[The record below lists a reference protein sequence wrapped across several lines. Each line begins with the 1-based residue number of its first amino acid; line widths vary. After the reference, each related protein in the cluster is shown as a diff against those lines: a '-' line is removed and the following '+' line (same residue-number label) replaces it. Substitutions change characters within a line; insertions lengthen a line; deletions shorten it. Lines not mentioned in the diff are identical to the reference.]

1 MKSFELIPYLFL
13 SLPLLVG
20 CSSFSRK
27 ATYPKELDYSE
38 HYIESRV
45 ESSYGVT
52 FVADGDTLHGI
63 LDTGADMTV
72 VAGKQYQDRTDL
84 LPKIPI
90 QNAHD
95 SIMHWHELE
104 LQDFTWG
111 DVHLQ
116 DLRVAVDDGGN
127 KDGPNVLGPIIGL
140 DVLRGSILQFDHE
153 DNKIK
158 LSRNKEKLKG
168 RGIAIPCRFNGRDRV
183 FVPLTLPNGKRIE
196 SLLDTGFSGEIKINT
211 DSCNV
216 SAFAREPLYWQ
227 NKTGMGDTLSLCDIS
242 FAGKVYP
249 KACVNLATRGRH
261 LIGMHFLRRFKS
273 VTIDYIE
280 RKLYFEF
287 PEEYQAIPV
296 MNFKKDTIQVVP
308 LEYLASIL
316 QDYNSYGFDVER
328 RNRVHTITRIEAEL
342 EAKNVSL
349 GDTLVGVNNKLFY
362 RKYLK
367 DFTGRHQVDLCL
379 EQREQDIELNY
390 ALVQT
395 NEATFY
401 LLKNGKPRI
410 LHRKRREYL
419 KPVPDFGYSY
429 APVEGKLVGI
439 SLMLYPDNVARK
451 LSIHIPWAPLM
462 GGRIIELDGID
473 DKGNT
478 VPLSNR
484 AQKATRY
491 QAITRGNTPNSQI

>member
-1 MKSFELIPYLFL
+1 MKSFELISYLFL

-20 CSSFSRK
+20 CSSFSQK
-27 ATYPKELDYSE
+27 ATYPKELDYCE
-38 HYIESRV
+38 HYIESQDFL
-45 ESSYGVT
+45 SYGVT

-72 VAGKQYQDRTDL
+72 VSGKQYQDRTDL
-84 LPKIPI
+84 LPRIPI
-90 QNAHD
+90 RNAHD
-95 SIMHWHELE
+95 SILHWHELY

-127 KDGPNVLGPIIGL
+127 KAGRNVLGSIIGNN
-140 DVLRGSILQFDHE
+140 VLKGSILQFDHE
-153 DNKIK
+153 NNQIK
-158 LSRNKEKLKG
+158 LSRNKKKLKG
-168 RGIAIPCRFNGRDRV
+168 RGIAIPCRFNDRNRI
-183 FVPLTLPNGKRIE
+183 FIPLILPNGERIE
-196 SLLDTGFSGEIKINT
+196 CLLDTGFPGELLINT
-211 DSCNV
+211 DSCEVNT
-216 SAFAREPLYWQ
+216 FTPKPLCWK
-227 NKTGMGDTLSLCDIS
+227 NEGDMNDMISLCDIS
-242 FAGKVYP
+242 LAGKIYP
-249 KACVNLATRGRH
+249 KSSIYLFPRGRGGH
-261 LIGMHFLRRFKS
+261 LLGVSFLRRFKS

-328 RNRVHTITRIEAEL
+328 RNRVHKITRIEAEL
-342 EAKNVSL
+342 EAQNVSL

-367 DFTGRHQVDLCL
+367 DFMGRHQVDLCL

-429 APVEGKLVGI
+429 APVEGKRAGI
-439 SLMLYPDNVARK
+439 SLCIYPNNVTRK
-451 LSIHIPWAPLM
+451 LSMHIPWAPLM
-462 GGRIIELDGID
+462 GGRIIELNGID

-478 VPLSNR
+478 VPISNR

-491 QAITRGNTPNSQI
+491 QSDNQR

>member
-45 ESSYGVT
+45 ESTYGVT

-90 QNAHD
+90 RNAHD

-104 LQDFTWG
+104 LKDFTWG

-127 KDGPNVLGPIIGL
+127 KAGRNVLGSIIGH
-140 DVLRGSILQFDHE
+140 DVLKGSILQFDHE
-153 DNKIK
+153 NNQIK
-158 LSRNKEKLKG
+158 LSRNKKKLRG
-168 RGIAIPCRFNGRDRV
+168 RGVTIPCRFNERGRV

-196 SLLDTGFSGEIKINT
+196 CLLDTGFSGELLINT
-211 DSCNV
+211 DSCEVNT
-216 SAFAREPLYWQ
+216 FAPKPLYWK
-227 NKTGMGDTLSLCDIS
+227 NEGGVNYVISLCDVS
-242 FAGKVYP
+242 LAGKVYP
-249 KACVNLATRGRH
+249 ESCINLSTRGIH
-261 LIGMHFLRRFKS
+261 LLGVHFLRRFKS

-287 PEEYQAIPV
+287 PEEYQSIPAT
-296 MNFKKDTIQVVP
+296 NFKKDTIQAVP
-308 LEYLASIL
+308 LEYLTSIL

-328 RNRVHTITRIEAEL
+328 RNRVHKITRIEAEL
-342 EAKNVSL
+342 EAQNISL

-401 LLKNGKPRI
+401 LLKNDKPRI

-429 APVEGKLVGI
+429 APVEGKRAGI
-439 SLMLYPDNVARK
+439 SLCIYPNNVTRK
-451 LSIHIPWAPLM
+451 LSMHIPWAPLM
-462 GGRIIELDGID
+462 GGRIIELNGID

-478 VPLSNR
+478 VPISNR

-491 QAITRGNTPNSQI
+491 QSDNQR

>member
-38 HYIESRV
+38 QRMEDQSRNIYYKV
-45 ESSYGVT
+45 N
-52 FVADGDTLHGI
+52 FVVDGDTLTGI
-63 LDTGADMTV
+63 IDTGCSRTILR
-72 VAGKQYQDRTDL
+72 GSKYQNRKDL
-84 LPKIPI
+84 LSKTLVVDAYDSTLHLSQLKIKEF
-90 QNAHD
+90 
-95 SIMHWHELE
+95 S
-104 LQDFTWG
+104 WG
-111 DVHLQ
+111 DVYYQNLTV
-116 DLRVAVDDGGN
+116 LVDNPEKRFYSPNGN
-127 KDGPNVLGPIIGL
+127 LIGL
-140 DVLRGSILQFDHE
+140 DILSESIVQFDHSS
-153 DNKIK
+153 NLIR
-158 LSRNKEKLKG
+158 LSRNKHKLKP
-168 RGIAIPCRFNGRDRV
+168 RGVRIPCRFDSQNRI
-183 FVPLTLPNGKRIE
+183 FIPITLSNGKV
-196 SLLDTGFSGEIKINT
+196 LDFFLDTGYGGELRIGKNSYKVIHSLKKPLQWKFLDNRKI
-211 DSCNV
+211 V
-216 SAFAREPLYWQ
+216 SQEV
-227 NKTGMGDTLSLCDIS
+227 SLCDIS
-242 FAGKVYP
+242 LAGKTYLNTLLLLTDTGE
-249 KACVNLATRGRH
+249 NLLGVE
-261 LIGMHFLRRFKS
+261 FLKRFKS
-273 VTIDYIE
+273 VTIDYINKE
-280 RKLYFEF
+280 LYFEF
-287 PEEYQAIPV
+287 PEEYQTFPV
-296 MNFKKDTIQVVP
+296 MNFKKDTIQAVP
-308 LEYLASIL
+308 LEYLVSIL
-316 QDYNSYGFDVER
+316 QGYNSYGFDVER

-342 EAKNVSL
+342 EAKNVSR

-484 AQKATRY
+484 AQKATR
-491 QAITRGNTPNSQI
+491 

>member
-13 SLPLLVG
+13 SLPLFVG

-38 HYIESRV
+38 QRMEDQSRNIYYKV
-45 ESSYGVT
+45 N
-52 FVADGDTLHGI
+52 FVVDGDTLTGI
-63 LDTGADMTV
+63 IDTGCSRTILR
-72 VAGKQYQDRTDL
+72 GSKYQNRKDL
-84 LPKIPI
+84 LSKTLVVDAYDSTLHLSQLKIKEF
-90 QNAHD
+90 
-95 SIMHWHELE
+95 S
-104 LQDFTWG
+104 WG
-111 DVHLQ
+111 DVYYQNLTV
-116 DLRVAVDDGGN
+116 LVDNPEKRFYSPNGN
-127 KDGPNVLGPIIGL
+127 LIGL
-140 DVLRGSILQFDHE
+140 DILSESIVQFDHSS
-153 DNKIK
+153 NLIR
-158 LSRNKEKLKG
+158 LSRNKHKLKP
-168 RGIAIPCRFNGRDRV
+168 RGVRIPCRFDSQNRI
-183 FVPLTLPNGKRIE
+183 FIPITLSNGKV
-196 SLLDTGFSGEIKINT
+196 LDFFLDTGYGGELRIGKNSYKVIHSLKKPLQWKFLDNRKI
-211 DSCNV
+211 V
-216 SAFAREPLYWQ
+216 SQEV
-227 NKTGMGDTLSLCDIS
+227 SLCDIS
-242 FAGKVYP
+242 LAGKTYLNTLLLLTDTGE
-249 KACVNLATRGRH
+249 NLLGVE
-261 LIGMHFLRRFKS
+261 FLKRFKS
-273 VTIDYIE
+273 VTIDYINKE
-280 RKLYFEF
+280 LYFEF
-287 PEEYQAIPV
+287 PEEYQTFPV
-296 MNFKKDTIQVVP
+296 MNFKKDTIQAVP
-308 LEYLASIL
+308 LEYLVSIL
-316 QDYNSYGFDVER
+316 QGYNSYGFDVER

-342 EAKNVSL
+342 EAKNVSR

-484 AQKATRY
+484 AQKATR
-491 QAITRGNTPNSQI
+491 